1 MIKATN
7 LTKTFGKFTAVDNLS
22 CQIKKGCIYGLVGS
36 NGAGKSTFLRMV
48 TGVYKPNAGTI
59 TINDLPVFNNPE
71 AKKLFAYVPDE
82 LYFIPEATI
91 NRMAKLYAS
100 VYESFDMERCKTLTE
115 AFKLNPK
122 ASINSFSKGMKR
134 QAAII
139 LALSCR
145 TEYLFFDETFDGLD
159 PVMRSLV
166 KRLICQ
172 DVIEKDTTVIITS
185 HSLRELEDICD
196 QLALLHKGGLVLEND
211 VDNLKTERFKVQ
223 IGFSHDF
230 DESIFKDIQYTKY
243 KKLGSVASMIIKG
256 DKDATY
262 NTLKQLSP
270 VLLDMLPLTLEEV
283 FTYEMEA
290 LGYDFTNILKEEQ

>member
-1 MIKATN
+1 MIIATN
-7 LTKTFGKFTAVDNLS
+7 LTKTFGKFKAVDNMT

-36 NGAGKSTFLRMV
+36 NGAGKSTFLRMI
-48 TGVYKPNAGTI
+48 TGVYKPDNGTI
-59 TINDLPVFNNPE
+59 TINDMPVFDNPA

-82 LYFIPEATI
+82 LYFLPEANI
-91 NRMAKLYAS
+91 NRMAKLYSAM
-100 VYESFDMERCKTLTE
+100 YDSFDMDRCKALTE

-159 PVMRSLV
+159 PIMRSLV
-166 KRLICQ
+166 KKLICQ
-172 DVIEKDTTVIITS
+172 DVVEKNTTVIITS

-196 QLALLHKGGLVLEND
+196 QLALLHHGGLVLEND
-211 VDNLKTERFKVQ
+211 VYNLKTERFKVQ

-230 DESIFKDIQYTKY
+230 TEELFKNIQYTNY
-243 KKLGSVASMIIKG
+243 KKIGSVASMIIKG
-256 DKDATY
+256 DKDVTY
-262 NTLKQLSP
+262 TSLKQLSP

-283 FTYEMEA
+283 FMYEMEA
-290 LGYDFTNILKEEQ
+290 LGYDFSSILKEE